1 MIARFRTTPLRWS
14 ILAAAVTIGLAI
26 VALTDAR
33 SQQTPRE
40 WSRAFVNDPELV
52 IADEPTGNLDS
63 STGKKIMEIL
73 INLHQEEKKTII
85 VVTHDPTIANYSN
98 QIVNIK
104 DGQLV
109 ANHLVGEKVLWAN
122 KR

>member
-1 MIARFRTTPLRWS
+1 MPIYTGDPITGKKELCQTIGWRATSSSAPVAIARALSNNPE
-14 ILAAAVTIGLAI
+14 II
-26 VALTDAR
+26 V
-33 SQQTPRE
+33 
-40 WSRAFVNDPELV
+40 
-52 IADEPTGNLDS
+52 ADEPTGNLDS

-73 INLHQEEKKTII
+73 INLHQKEKKTVI

-109 ANHLVGEKVLWAN
+109 ANHLVDEKVLWAN